1 MKKSAGLWLSLAVV
15 AGLVVTLPAV
25 AQTQGT
31 SQTPVVDQRQK
42 NQKARIKQGN
52 KSGELTGKET
62 AGVKKQQQ
70 EIREDKQEAKADG
83 TVTTEERKELR
94 QEQNQA
100 SKNIYKQKHD
110 AQTQP
115 TGTKTPVV
123 NARERNQKERIGQ
136 GVRSGELTG
145 KEAAGLVKEQ
155 HDIRKD
161 ERTAKADG
169 TVTREERKDLH
180 QEQNQASKNIYKQKH
195 DAQKRPK
202 AKKG

>member
-1 MKKSAGLWLSLAVV
+1 MKKSAVLWLSLVV
-15 AGLVVTLPAV
+15 AAALVITLPV
-25 AQTQGT
+25 GAQSQGS
-31 SQTPVVDQRQK
+31 SQTPVVNQRQK
-42 NQKARIKQGN
+42 NQKARIKQGT
-52 KSGELTGKET
+52 KSGELTAKET

-70 EIREDKQEAKADG
+70 EIREDKQEAKSDG

-110 AQTQP
+110 AQTQA

-123 NARERNQKERIGQ
+123 NSRQKNQSARIKQ
-136 GVRSGELTG
+136 GVKSGELTA
-145 KEAAGLVKEQ
+145 KETAGLAKETKER
-155 HDIRKD
+155 RKD
-161 ERTAKADG
+161 ERAAKSDG
-169 TVTREERKDLH
+169 TVTHEERKDLH
-180 QEQNQASKNIYKQKH
+180 KELNDTSKDIYKQKH